1 MVTFPNC
8 KINLGLFV
16 TERRPNGY
24 HTLETIFLPG
34 SLHDVLELTVNEKES
49 DAQLFMHNA
58 GFSIAK
64 EKHSCYQSWKLMHDR
79 FGIPA
84 VDIHLIKNIPNGAG
98 LGGGSAD
105 SAFTLKM
112 LNEMFNLHLEQEE
125 LISMAAKIGSD
136 NAFFIINSPCYVNGV
151 GHELE
156 KIDFPMDFR
165 IEITSPPVSI
175 STAEAYQWV
184 KPKPSS
190 FDLRQLKQLPHSEWK
205 KVLRNDFEFG
215 AIQHYPIIQQYID
228 AHYNKGAFYAAMS
241 GSGSSVFGL
250 YSN

>member
-24 HTLETIFLPG
+24 HTLETLFLPG
-34 SLHDVLELTVNEKES
+34 SLADVLEIVLNDQIA
-49 DAQLFMHNA
+49 DAEIHMHNA
-58 GFSIAK
+58 SFNIDK
-64 EKHSCYQSWKLMHDR
+64 TKHSCYQSWLALHQR
-79 FGIPA
+79 FQIPA
-84 VDIHLIKNIPNGAG
+84 VDIHLIKKIPSGAG

-105 SAFTLKM
+105 SAFALKM
-112 LNEMFNLHLEQEE
+112 MNALFQLGLSNQE
-125 LISMAAKIGSD
+125 LISIASGIGSD
-136 NAFFIINSPCYVNGV
+136 NAFFILNSPCYVNGV

-156 KIDFPMDFR
+156 PINFPMDFK

-184 KPKPSS
+184 QPQPAT
-190 FDLRQLKQLPHSEWK
+190 FDLRNLAALPKDQWK
-205 KVLRNDFEFG
+205 AVLRNDFEKG
-215 AIQHYPIIQQYID
+215 AIAKHPIIGEYIA
-228 AHYNKGAFYAAMS
+228 AHYSNGAFYAAMS

-250 YSN
+250 YE